1 MSVNIDD
8 RELQAFAAELAAAV
22 GQVANAVR
30 PTLSKAGLNIKDA
43 YAAQARGSR
52 DGGFRR
58 LAGTITYD
66 IVDDGFSV
74 EIGPDRSRGGAA
86 GLAGFFLG
94 WPNGGGGGGDLD
106 GPLEAEAEVAGR
118 HAADALRELLQ

>member
-1 MSVNIDD
+1 MSAHIDD
-8 RELQAFAAELAAAV
+8 SELRAFAQDLAAAA
-22 GQVANAVR
+22 GRVADAVR
-30 PTLSKAGLNIKDA
+30 PTMSKAGLNIKDA
-43 YAAQARGSR
+43 YAAQARGSSNP
-52 DGGFRR
+52 GFRR
-58 LAGTITYD
+58 LGGTISYD
-66 IVDDGFSV
+66 LIDGGFGV

-118 HAADALRELLQ
+118 YAAEALGDLLR

>member
-1 MSVNIDD
+1 MSAHIDD
-8 RELQAFAAELAAAV
+8 SELRAFAQDLAAAA
-22 GQVANAVR
+22 GRVADAAR
-30 PTLSKAGLNIKDA
+30 PTMSKAGLNIKDA
-43 YAAQARGSR
+43 YAAQARGSSNPGFR
-52 DGGFRR
+52 SLGGTISYDLIDGGF
-58 LAGTITYD
+58 G
-66 IVDDGFSV
+66 V

-118 HAADALRELLQ
+118 YAAEALGDLLR